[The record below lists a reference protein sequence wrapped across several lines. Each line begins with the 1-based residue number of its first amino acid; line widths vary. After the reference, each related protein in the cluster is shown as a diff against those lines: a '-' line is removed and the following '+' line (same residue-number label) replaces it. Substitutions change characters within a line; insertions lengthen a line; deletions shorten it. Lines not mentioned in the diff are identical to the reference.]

1 MVGMDQVRAHGMH
14 GAHEM
19 GRGRRRCRLRQ
30 MRILGRLAAP
40 PGHMGAAPP
49 EIAAVAVLAA
59 TPTPITHLFRRL
71 R

>member
-1 MVGMDQVRAHGMH
+1 
-14 GAHEM
+14 
-19 GRGRRRCRLRQ
+19 